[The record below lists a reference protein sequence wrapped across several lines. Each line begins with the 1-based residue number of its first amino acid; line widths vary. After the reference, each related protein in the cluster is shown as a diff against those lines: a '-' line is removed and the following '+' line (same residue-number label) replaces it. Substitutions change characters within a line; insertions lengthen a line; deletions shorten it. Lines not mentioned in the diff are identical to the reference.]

1 MIRVLLFHAFLFLL
15 PFIGYAAFLYFAKK
29 ADVSRSEAWE
39 GAPVT
44 VLATSGLMIAAVSFV
59 LLAAFTG
66 SPPDG
71 AYTPSQFR
79 DGVLVPGRI
88 E

>member
-1 MIRVLLFHAFLFLL
+1 M
-15 PFIGYAAFLYFAKK
+15 
-29 ADVSRSEAWE
+29 
-39 GAPVT
+39 T